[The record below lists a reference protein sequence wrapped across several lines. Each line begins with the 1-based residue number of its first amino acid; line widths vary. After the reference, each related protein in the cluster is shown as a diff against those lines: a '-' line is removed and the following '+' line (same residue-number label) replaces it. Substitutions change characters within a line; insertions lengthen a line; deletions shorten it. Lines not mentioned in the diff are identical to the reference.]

1 MKGLKVSQAAEKLGL
16 SKVSIHK
23 WVKRLTL
30 IENGLAFKENGAVLL
45 TDEALRLIEENHKSW
60 MPDPEPVGAEAAV
73 NQVVTPAVNP
83 PENPCKVND
92 SLYERLTDRFGE
104 EVKFLREQLSKRDE
118 TIQQLII
125 RQTEERQRT
134 DTIIMKLAHDLEDTR
149 RSALAIESKVNALL
163 PKPDSIDLEALNRPA
178 PKVKP
183 WTPPAKVSDPLE
195 GAGLL
200 TRAWVYLLEPEKLRR
215 FAS

>member
-1 MKGLKVSQAAEKLGL
+1 MKGLKVSQAADKLGL

-30 IENGLAFKENGAVLL
+30 IEKGLATKENGAVLL

-60 MPDPEPVGAEAAV
+60 MPDPETTSVEAAV
-73 NQVVTPAVNP
+73 NPTVNP

-104 EVKFLREQLSKRDE
+104 EVKFLREQLGKRDE
-118 TIQQLII
+118 TIQQLINK
-125 RQTEERQRT
+125 QTEERQRT
-134 DTIIMKLAHDLEDTR
+134 DSIIMKLAHDLEDTR

-163 PKPDSIDLEALNRPA
+163 PKPDSIDLEVLNRPV
-178 PKVKP
+178 PEVKP
-183 WTPPAKVSDPLE
+183 WTPPAKVPDPLE

-215 FAS
+215 YAS